1 MFSTLL
7 SLAAVV
13 AEALPIQLAVAL
25 AVLALVDTGVTCQE
39 KVAVEVLP
47 LRLVLQLLLIL
58 FTV

>member
-1 MFSTLL
+1 LL